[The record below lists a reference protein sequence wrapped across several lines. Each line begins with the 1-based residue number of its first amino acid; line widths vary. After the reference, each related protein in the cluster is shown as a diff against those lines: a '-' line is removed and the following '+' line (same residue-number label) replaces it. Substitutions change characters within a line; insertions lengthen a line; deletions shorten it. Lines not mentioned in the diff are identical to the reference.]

1 MPNALRRCDAG
12 TRTREA
18 ANEEAIRTIR
28 SELNVS
34 NMTAPTAVTVPVSLL
49 RHTNGTMGRERSPEA
64 RLGASLVEAGH
75 AHSGKGMEAIAES
88 TELAAGARATVF
100 YELRGSIFYTAVV
113 NVSKQ

>member
-75 AHSGKGMEAIAES
+75 AHSGKGMEAMQKAQNLQ
-88 TELAAGARATVF
+88 LALGRRCFTSYGGLSF
-100 YELRGSIFYTAVV
+100 TLL
-113 NVSKQ
+113 